1 MEDPMKV
8 SLNVCETGSTGES
21 RIAMPGVR
29 DSDGAAFDLPRYA
42 ELTYQEYSFC
52 SKPKPI
58 TDWLCDTLGTCGGDH
73 A

>member
-1 MEDPMKV
+1 MNV
-8 SLNVCETGSTGES
+8 SLNVCEAEATGES
-21 RIAMPGVR
+21 RIAVPGVR
-29 DSDGAAFDLPRYA
+29 DSDGDAFDLPHYA

-58 TDWLCDTLGTCGGDH
+58 TDWLCETLRICGGDR